1 MANQASYLKELIGQ
15 HNSSLLEDLEITE
28 YVDTSLNAV
37 CIVFWFYRIE
47 NVSNDP
53 EDHVYHVVWIYH
65 SSKCI
70 AFFLSIMQVSPSISS
85 PFYSVIE
92 FCKAYRSAILMT
104 CVVGFY
110 CTQLFLNDEAFE
122 MYVDDKLVFSKLQLG
137 RYPTEEVCLC

>member
-53 EDHVYHVVWIYH
+53 EDHVYQVVWIYH

-70 AFFLSIMQVSPSISS
+70 AFFLSIM
-85 PFYSVIE
+85 
-92 FCKAYRSAILMT
+92 
-104 CVVGFY
+104 
-110 CTQLFLNDEAFE
+110 
-122 MYVDDKLVFSKLQLG
+122 
-137 RYPTEEVCLC
+137 

>member
-28 YVDTSLNAV
+28 YVDTSLNARMSRM
-37 CIVFWFYRIE
+37 IQKIMYIMLFG
-47 NVSNDP
+47 
-53 EDHVYHVVWIYH
+53 
-65 SSKCI
+65 
-70 AFFLSIMQVSPSISS
+70 SIILQSVSPSISS

-104 CVVGFY
+104 CMVGFY

>member
-53 EDHVYHVVWIYH
+53 EDHFV
-65 SSKCI
+65 
-70 AFFLSIMQVSPSISS
+70 SI
-85 PFYSVIE
+85 
-92 FCKAYRSAILMT
+92 
-104 CVVGFY
+104 
-110 CTQLFLNDEAFE
+110 LFG
-122 MYVDDKLVFSKLQLG
+122 Y
-137 RYPTEEVCLC
+137 